1 MNAPIAQ
8 SVEQLPFKQT
18 VAGSIPAGG
27 TKICATNY
35 VQTEKTNCLA
45 FVSNRIQVFGSEG
58 LV

>member
-1 MNAPIAQ
+1 
-8 SVEQLPFKQT
+8 
-18 VAGSIPAGG
+18 
-27 TKICATNY
+27 